1 MLSTLEGFSGV
12 TKVASEWL
20 DLHGEWTCTFVSSGI
35 GQIPACQLQAAA
47 LRRSTTIILGS
58 YETATMKER
67 SLIQQIRK
75 MAASSAN
82 GAVKTGIGDDCAV
95 LRPKPGFEL
104 LVTTDFCIEN
114 VHFRRAWHPPA
125 AVGHR
130 CLTRGL
136 SDVAAM
142 GGEPLACFLSLG
154 LPTNVPQSWVRGF
167 LSGLLALAHRYNVQ
181 LAGGDVSSAPQITA
195 DIIVTGQVPA
205 STAVLR
211 SGARPGDRIY
221 VTGSLGASA
230 ATLKQLF
237 AGEPVKPSKSSPHFY
252 PTPRIK
258 VGDSLRKNL
267 FATAMIDL
275 SDGLSVD
282 LSHICSESGVAASLV
297 SSKVPVAQN
306 ANLDLALHG
315 GEDYELLFTASKRA
329 KIPSQIAG
337 IKITEIGEIGNRK
350 DYSSAIQIL
359 GDNGKVRP
367 LPQRGWEHFAR

>member
-1 MLSTLEGFSGV
+1 
-12 TKVASEWL
+12 
-20 DLHGEWTCTFVSSGI
+20 
-35 GQIPACQLQAAA
+35 
-47 LRRSTTIILGS
+47 
-58 YETATMKER
+58 MKER

-82 GAVKTGIGDDCAV
+82 STVMAGIGDDCAV
-95 LRPKPGFEL
+95 LRLKPGFEL

-154 LPTNVPQSWVRGF
+154 FPADVPQSWVRGF
-167 LSGLLALAHRYNVQ
+167 LRGLLALVHSHNVQ

-205 STAVLR
+205 GTAVLR
-211 SGARPGDRIY
+211 SGAHPGDRIY

-230 ATLKQLF
+230 ATLKELF
-237 AGEPVKPSKSSPHFY
+237 AGKPVKPSKSNTHFY
-252 PTPRIK
+252 PAPRLE
-258 VGDSLRKNL
+258 VGNYLRKRQT
-267 FATAMIDL
+267 ASAMIDL

-282 LSHICSESGVAASLV
+282 LTHICDESGVAASLV
-297 SSKVPVAQN
+297 SSKIPVARN
-306 ANLDLALHG
+306 ADLDLALHG
-315 GEDYELLFTASKRA
+315 GEDYELLFTAPKRA

-337 IKITEIGEIGNRK
+337 TKITEIGEIRNRR

-367 LPQRGWEHFAR
+367 LPQRGWEHFKKQR